1 MLVISILCVPISY
14 ETNTDKMLENLN
26 QNINHKTDDLRYL
39 EKNKIALKVKMSKPQ
54 SYYLKGLVQEIFLQN
69 GWNETDKKKNVQ
81 VCRLFFWLHKENFY
95 GQTQLFNA
103 KARAI
108 VKLI

>member
-39 EKNKIALKVKMSKPQ
+39 KKNKIALKVKMSKPQ
-54 SYYLKGLVQEIFLQN
+54 EPK
-69 GWNETDKKKNVQ
+69 
-81 VCRLFFWLHKENFY
+81 
-95 GQTQLFNA
+95 
-103 KARAI
+103 
-108 VKLI
+108 